1 MGKNAMNANVV
12 NNVIMPKK
20 ENMARIPSLASG
32 ESMPIMADI
41 TEMTNTTI
49 TPTRANTPIMPD
61 IANMARAPI
70 VPKVGTIPDTENM
83 SDTKNM
89 PGDMPRMANTTN
101 TPIMPDMANMVR
113 LPRLEDVPGIS
124 NHFTLPLRQPA
135 YDWDDYRRAESDQY
149 REERALAWWQG
160 WCRLKDARRE
170 VEYRTARQTDRPDIR
185 NTARL
190 HQA

>member
-61 IANMARAPI
+61 IANMARAPS

-113 LPRLEDVPGIS
+113 LPRLEDVP
-124 NHFTLPLRQPA
+124 A
-135 YDWDDYRRAESDQY
+135 YPTTSHSLSANPHTTGTITG
-149 REERALAWWQG
+149 ERNQIN
-160 WCRLKDARRE
+160 
-170 VEYRTARQTDRPDIR
+170 VEKKEHWPGGKGGVV
-185 NTARL
+185 
-190 HQA
+190 

>member
-1 MGKNAMNANVV
+1 MGKNTMNANVA
-12 NNVIMPKK
+12 NKPIMPKK

-41 TEMTNTTI
+41 TDMTNTTI

-83 SDTKNM
+83 SDTRNM
-89 PGDMPRMANTTN
+89 PDDRPR
-101 TPIMPDMANMVR
+101 MANMVR

-124 NHFTLPLRQPA
+124 NHFTLPLSKPP
-135 YDWDDYRRAESDQY
+135 YEKKEHWP
-149 REERALAWWQG
+149 G
-160 WCRLKDARRE
+160 GKGG
-170 VEYRTARQTDRPDIR
+170 VV
-185 NTARL
+185 
-190 HQA
+190 

>member
-1 MGKNAMNANVV
+1 MGNYTMNANVA
-12 NNVIMPKK
+12 NKPIMPKK

-41 TEMTNTTI
+41 TDMTNTTI

-83 SDTKNM
+83 SDTRNM
-89 PGDMPRMANTTN
+89 PDDRPR
-101 TPIMPDMANMVR
+101 MANMVR

-124 NHFTLPLRQPA
+124 NHFTLPLSKPPIRLGRLQESGIRPIS
-135 YDWDDYRRAESDQY
+135 RRKSIGLVARVVSS
-149 REERALAWWQG
+149 ER
-160 WCRLKDARRE
+160 
-170 VEYRTARQTDRPDIR
+170 RP
-185 NTARL
+185 T
-190 HQA
+190 